1 MVVQAAL
8 DDLSAGPARGIHALA
23 DVEQLDAE
31 RLTPGIGVHQ
41 AAIPKVQSPV
51 AWFTMAE
58 ARRFRSAGFLDRL
71 GMIPL

>member
-31 RLTPGIGVHQ
+31 RLTPGIGVRQ

-51 AWFTMAE
+51 AWFTMAGGE
-58 ARRFRSAGFLDRL
+58 AVQIGGL
-71 GMIPL
+71 P